1 MCEEYSSK
9 HFTLEQV
16 GEGVYAA
23 IAKEGGGAVGNAGFI
38 DLGDQSIIFDT
49 FNTPQAGED
58 LKNITEKITN
68 RPVSW
73 AINSHWH
80 GDHIRGNQ
88 AFKKSLVISSET
100 TYQKMKEI
108 HPSRIL
114 KQKRDIKGLTNYIHS
129 LKEEMSKN
137 NDRKRELQISFL
149 SEIEQSLPTLEL
161 VLPHVTFKNKM
172 TFYGSK
178 RSAKLFTLGR
188 GHSDCD
194 AVLYLPEDKVIFM
207 GDLLF
212 VQSHPSIFAESDP
225 ENWTDILK
233 RVGRMDIQT
242 SIPGH
247 GPLGTKN
254 SLLEIIEYLE
264 HLNEAARKCEDIDK
278 IEIPA
283 KYQNWSSGDLYQTNI
298 KRLLE

>member
-16 GEGVYAA
+16 GEGIYAA

-38 DLGDQSIIFDT
+38 DLGDQSIVFDT

-73 AINSHWH
+73 VINSHWH

-88 AFKKSLVISSET
+88 AFKNSLVISSET
-100 TYQKMKEI
+100 TFQKMKEI

-114 KQKRDIKGLTNYIHS
+114 KQKRDIKGLTNYIQ
-129 LKEEMSKN
+129 LIKEEMSKN

-161 VLPHVTFKNKM
+161 LLP
-172 TFYGSK
+172 
-178 RSAKLFTLGR
+178 
-188 GHSDCD
+188 
-194 AVLYLPEDKVIFM
+194 
-207 GDLLF
+207 
-212 VQSHPSIFAESDP
+212 Q
-225 ENWTDILK
+225 
-233 RVGRMDIQT
+233 
-242 SIPGH
+242 
-247 GPLGTKN
+247 
-254 SLLEIIEYLE
+254 
-264 HLNEAARKCEDIDK
+264 
-278 IEIPA
+278 
-283 KYQNWSSGDLYQTNI
+283 
-298 KRLLE
+298 